1 MANYDGAAMFRLI
14 DSVVETGHD
23 PARRFVTDLLE
34 RLRDLLIV
42 AGFPDAAE
50 AGLI

>member
-23 PARRFVTDLLE
+23 PRRFVTDLLE

-42 AGFPDAAE
+42 AGFPMQQRRD
-50 AGLI
+50 